1 MLFLIFK
8 VYLNDKNQKSNRVFH
23 SGIIIMIIII
33 GYIYFFN
40 NNNDES
46 FLLRDEFQK
55 SKKKKKLALIKNI
68 ILLIFRNFIEF
79 IRAAVNFLN
88 TVTSSSRMRQLREI
102 TIIFKPP

>member
-1 MLFLIFK
+1 
-8 VYLNDKNQKSNRVFH
+8 
-23 SGIIIMIIII
+23 MIIII
-33 GYIYFFN
+33 GYISFFNN

-55 SKKKKKLALIKNI
+55 SKKKKSFALIKNI
-68 ILLIFRNFIEF
+68 ILLIYRNFIEF